1 MTELSPF
8 DLPHL
13 GEIFDV
19 LRRGRHLCAADG
31 KLYRALRDNLDGY
44 QELFH
49 HLGFRLQVHQRDFFY
64 FRGKDSLSPQA
75 SRMAVFVFILIES
88 LSDQGE
94 PVVDTLMT
102 RTFAI
107 PDLPHLKSAR
117 YRAYLNEAG
126 VVSEDDLRVVIRR
139 LEYFGFARRQTED
152 SFTFRTPAYRFFD
165 VCIEIL
171 NMDEA
176 SDEAPSTGEEAP

>member
-1 MTELSPF
+1 MTKPSPF
-8 DLPHL
+8 DLPNL

-31 KLYRALRDNLDGY
+31 KLYWALRENLDAF
-44 QELFH
+44 QNLFH

-64 FRGKDSLSPQA
+64 FRGKDSLSLQA

-102 RTFAI
+102 RTFSI
-107 PDLPHLKSAR
+107 PELPHLKGAR
-117 YRAYLNEAG
+117 YREYLKEAG
-126 VVSEDDLRVVIRR
+126 ASSEDDLYGIMRQ
-139 LEYFGFARRQTED
+139 LERFGFIQRHTD
-152 SFTFRTPAYRFFD
+152 DTFNFRTPAYRFFD

-171 NMDEA
+171 NRD
-176 SDEAPSTGEEAP
+176 DAPSTLEQAP

>member
-1 MTELSPF
+1 MTEASPF

-13 GEIFDV
+13 VEIFDA
-19 LRRGRHLCAADG
+19 LRRGRHLCSADG
-31 KLYRALRDNLDGY
+31 EIYRALRENLDSY
-44 QELFH
+44 LDLFH
-49 HLGFRLQVHQRDFFY
+49 HLGFSLQVHQRDFFY

-102 RTFAI
+102 RTFSI
-107 PDLPHLKSAR
+107 PELPHLKSAR
-117 YRAYLNEAG
+117 YRAYLKEAG
-126 VVSEDDLRVVIRR
+126 ATSEDELRGIVRQLDR
-139 LEYFGFARRQTED
+139 FGFIQRVTDD

-165 VCIEIL
+165 LCIEIL
-171 NMDEA
+171 GQDEA
-176 SDEAPSTGEEAP
+176 RTTEEQTP

>member
-1 MTELSPF
+1 MTEVSPF

-13 GEIFDV
+13 DEIFDA
-19 LRRGRHLCAADG
+19 LRRGHHLCAADG
-31 KLYRALRDNLDGY
+31 KLYRALRENQDAY
-44 QELFH
+44 QNLFH

-75 SRMAVFVFILIES
+75 SRMAVFVFILIEWI
-88 LSDQGE
+88 SDQGE

-102 RTFAI
+102 RTFTIA
-107 PDLPHLKSAR
+107 DLPHLKSAR
-117 YRAYLNEAG
+117 YRAYLKEAG
-126 VVSEDDLRVVIRR
+126 VDGEDDLRRVVRR
-139 LEYFGFARRQTED
+139 LEYFGFALRQTEE

-171 NMDEA
+171 NMDKA
-176 SDEAPSTGEEAP
+176 GDDTPPTEEELS

>member
-1 MTELSPF
+1 MTEPSPYA
-8 DLPHL
+8 LPHL
-13 GEIFDV
+13 AEIFDA
-19 LRRGRHLCAADG
+19 LRRGHHLCAADG
-31 KLYRALRDNLDGY
+31 VLYQALRENLEAYRD
-44 QELFH
+44 LFH

-64 FRGKDSLSPQA
+64 FRGKDSLSSQA

-117 YRAYLNEAG
+117 YRAYLKEAG
-126 VVSEDDLRVVIRR
+126 ASSEDNLRMITRQ
-139 LEYFGFARRQTED
+139 LERFGFVQRHTED
-152 SFTFRTPAYRFFD
+152 TFNFRTPAYRFFD

-171 NMDEA
+171 NR
-176 SDEAPSTGEEAP
+176 DEAPPTQEQTP

>member
-1 MTELSPF
+1 MSPPSAF
-8 DLPHL
+8 DLPQL
-13 GEIFDV
+13 EEIFDA

-31 KLYRALRDNLDGY
+31 KPYWALRDNLTDY
-44 QELFH
+44 QDLFQY
-49 HLGFRLQVHQRDFFY
+49 LGFHLQEHPRDFFY
-64 FRGKDSLSPQA
+64 FRGKDNLSPQA

-102 RTFAI
+102 RVFAI
-107 PDLPHLKSAR
+107 SELPHLKSAR
-117 YRAYLNEAG
+117 YRAYLKEAG
-126 VVSEDDLRVVIRR
+126 ASGEEDMLKIVSS
-139 LEYFGFARRQTED
+139 LERFGFVQRSTDE

-171 NMDEA
+171 NRDEI
-176 SDEAPSTGEEAP
+176 PSTEEQVS

>member
-1 MTELSPF
+1 MSASSPF
-8 DLPHL
+8 DLPL
-13 GEIFDV
+13 LEEIFDA

-31 KLYRALRDNLDGY
+31 KPYWALRENLEAY
-44 QELFH
+44 QDLFH

-102 RTFAI
+102 RTFSV

-117 YRAYLNEAG
+117 YRAYLKEA
-126 VVSEDDLRVVIRR
+126 SAASDDDLRKIVGH
-139 LEYFGFARRQTED
+139 LERFGFVQRQTED
-152 SFTFRTPAYRFFD
+152 TFSFRTPAYRFFD
-165 VCIEIL
+165 VCIEVL
-171 NMDEA
+171 NR
-176 SDEAPSTGEEAP
+176 DEAPATQEHAP

>member
-1 MTELSPF
+1 MTEASRF

-13 GEIFDV
+13 SEIFDV

-31 KLYRALRDNLDGY
+31 KLYRALRENLDAY
-44 QELFH
+44 LDLFH

-64 FRGKDSLSPQA
+64 FRGRDSLSPQA

-94 PVVDTLMT
+94 PVVDTMMT
-102 RTFAI
+102 RTFSI
-107 PDLPHLKSAR
+107 PELPHLKSAR
-117 YRAYLNEAG
+117 YRAYLKEAG
-126 VVSEDDLRVVIRR
+126 TTSDDDLLGIVRQ
-139 LEYFGFARRQTED
+139 LERFGFIKRQSDD

-165 VCIEIL
+165 LCIEIL
-171 NMDEA
+171 GQDEA
-176 SDEAPSTGEEAP
+176 KTPEEQEP

>member
-1 MTELSPF
+1 MSASSPF
-8 DLPHL
+8 DLPL
-13 GEIFDV
+13 LEEIFDA

-31 KLYRALRDNLDGY
+31 KSYWALRENLEAY
-44 QELFH
+44 QDLFH

-102 RTFAI
+102 RTFSV

-117 YRAYLNEAG
+117 YRAYLKEA
-126 VVSEDDLRVVIRR
+126 SAASDDDLRKIVGHLER
-139 LEYFGFARRQTED
+139 LGFVQRQTDD
-152 SFTFRTPAYRFFD
+152 SFSFRTPAYRFFD

-171 NMDEA
+171 NR
-176 SDEAPSTGEEAP
+176 DEAPPTQEQAP

>member
-1 MTELSPF
+1 MTEPNPYA
-8 DLPHL
+8 LPHL
-13 GEIFDV
+13 AEIFDA
-19 LRRGRHLCAADG
+19 LRRGHHLCAADG
-31 KLYRALRDNLDGY
+31 ELYRALRENLDAY
-44 QELFH
+44 KNLFH

-107 PDLPHLKSAR
+107 SDLPHLKSAR
-117 YRAYLNEAG
+117 YRVYLKEAG
-126 VVSEDDLRVVIRR
+126 ATSEDDLRAITRQLER
-139 LEYFGFARRQTED
+139 LGFVQRHTED
-152 SFTFRTPAYRFFD
+152 TFNFRTPAYRFFD

-171 NMDEA
+171 NRDETPPTQEQ
-176 SDEAPSTGEEAP
+176 SP

>member
-1 MTELSPF
+1 MTEASPF

-13 GEIFDV
+13 GEVFDV

-31 KLYRALRDNLDGY
+31 KLYWALRDNLDAY
-44 QELFH
+44 QDLFH

-64 FRGKDSLSPQA
+64 FRGRDSLSLQA

-102 RTFAI
+102 RTFSI

-117 YRAYLNEAG
+117 YRDYLKEAG
-126 VVSEDDLRVVIRR
+126 ATSEDELRGIVRQLDR
-139 LEYFGFARRQTED
+139 FGFIQRQTDE

-165 VCIEIL
+165 LCIEIL
-171 NMDEA
+171 GQDQIGTTKEQ
-176 SDEAPSTGEEAP
+176 EP